1 MSVGAAGPLVV
12 TYIDDAILHPIA
24 ERFGV
29 EVVIEVGRG
38 GNDSGFGPAPS
49 GLETPL
55 AAPGGCL
62 SRLGFAA
69 KADSDRPRLGLG
81 AAERVRRFQKAL
93 DTLRAT
99 NPNTDQK
106 RTGIDTRSYSHGASR
121 HSCRNRP
128 SRARWS
134 ISTRDFHPERL
145 VNMKSSATGVG
156 GALDD
161 MPTGPLCELFHTLT
175 NFLGCAVCAGLLFFE
190 QISTMTTKRGST

>member
-93 DTLRAT
+93 DSLSDQPPHRPENDRDRHTVVFGWRFAPFLPQSAFAGTLV
-99 NPNTDQK
+99 
-106 RTGIDTRSYSHGASR
+106 
-121 HSCRNRP
+121 
-128 SRARWS
+128 
-134 ISTRDFHPERL
+134 DFD
-145 VNMKSSATGVG
+145 A
-156 GALDD
+156 
-161 MPTGPLCELFHTLT
+161 
-175 NFLGCAVCAGLLFFE
+175 
-190 QISTMTTKRGST
+190 